1 MTTYAITTAVN
12 IDSLATKTGGDT
24 YNINGGTLTIDQ
36 DTRFGLNQSSVAA
49 MGTITLSATLGG
61 ELIIDGR
68 YVRLIPYNSGTGNVP
83 ASNTAITQGSASGLL
98 ICVMSSLTAAPTAA
112 GAAMPASGFIK
123 VKAWNSVAYAAGAL
137 TGIGA
142 NATGAD
148 TVGWIDVAGR
158 EAQGITI
165 PRLGKWTVRGEWYP
179 LGSTT
184 GARSGTYQIPTSGL
198 SQWHGGVFVETSAAS
213 GVYEFY
219 PNAGS
224 TVTALAA
231 NFATDFRG
239 KVCWI
244 STAGVVR
251 FGHDGTNST
260 GGYLPEAGCAVRMGN
275 VFLQNAL
282 LADGTPVIPNSAVTS
297 RYETLTSSAGV
308 IDIDKASISWYLNCL
323 QPYSVNLSNVAL
335 MDSVLVAE
343 VASPM
348 IWSQVGVGQLSNIV
362 NFGLSM
368 SLCFAGGT
376 FTDCT
381 FTSYSLA
388 ASGRYVTTMTD
399 IAGFTFERLR
409 VQAYVFRANATTG
422 AMTLLRANDCA
433 FIDSTVGTGRAL
445 MTTCVGVTWT
455 NTAYFDHPAIHTN
468 ASMPMATFDLAG
480 SCQRIMIDGIHLGG
494 ITMCGPYNA
503 LLNVGAA
510 GCSDIDLRNVGTYAS
525 PLSLGA
531 PRLDNQAW
539 TRSAAVAT
547 VTSTAHGF
555 EVNDTIYVVVSSDT
569 GAISVAQ
576 KTITTVP
583 TADTFTFACTNAA
596 STSGTVCY
604 FGVRTG
610 SVFTLAAGA
619 AANQVRVKRVYAPHT
634 RANLYTMDNSSKNVT
649 LENVFSEYIN
659 IPVMVGLNMFNKNVS
674 GTPTLAVQTAVYGT
688 HWWNGY
694 ICGVA
699 STTASCAWTRSG
711 TTVTVTAPGHSLR
724 TTAASTSTVAQNIPV
739 SVTASSATGPVPLGV
754 YNIVTAVDADTFR
767 ITGVNTGATSG
778 TLDYRVGNGRVG
790 VVMNESTAETD
801 GQYEFTAGNP
811 KFTSAGTLYMPT
823 IGDQAVFTTPDYILG
838 QGASFPI
845 MELQIGG
852 STLTRY
858 DFAYQL
864 DINDGAGFG
873 GWHNLYYERAG
884 GSGSAAASTFTVT
897 NATGVEI
904 GDYVWGTGIAPNAK
918 VTGVASNTVTVD
930 TANTATVSGII
941 RFNHLPSETGMDQEL
956 GIKFKW
962 RITTTTTNTVGI
974 IFLYIFAESTDTGRA
989 YQYPLGQNTVTFT
1002 GLPTGADA
1010 VVLDAGTSTIFD
1022 QVDANAGTSYVYT
1035 YSGAQTVDVGFLKE
1049 GYVPY
1054 YIRGLALV
1062 EADSSVPV
1070 SLSPDRNFI

>member
-12 IDSLATKTGGDT
+12 IDSLAAKTGGDT
-24 YNINGGTLTIDQ
+24 YNINGGTLLVDQ

-49 MGTITLSATLGG
+49 MGPITLSATLGG
-61 ELIIDGR
+61 ELIMDGR
-68 YVRLIPYNSGTGNVP
+68 YVRLIPYDSGTGNVP

-98 ICVMSSLTAAPTAA
+98 ICVMSSLTSTPTAV

-137 TGIGA
+137 TGLGA
-142 NATGAD
+142 SATGAD
-148 TVGWIDVAGR
+148 TVGWIDIAGR
-158 EAQGITI
+158 EAQTITI
-165 PRLGKWTVRGEWYP
+165 PRLGTWTVRGEWYP

-184 GARSGTYQIPTSGL
+184 GARSGTYQIPTAGL

-219 PNAGS
+219 PCAGS
-224 TVTALAA
+224 ATALAA
-231 NFATDFRG
+231 TFATDIRG

-260 GGYLPEAGCAVRMGN
+260 GGYLPASGCAIRMGN

-282 LADGTPVIPNSAVTS
+282 LADGTPVIPNA
-297 RYETLTSSAGV
+297 TLTSRFETATTAAGV
-308 IDIDKASISWYLNCL
+308 IDIDKASISWYLNCA

-335 MDSVLVAE
+335 MDSVLVSE

-348 IWSQVGVGQLSNIV
+348 VWSQVGVGQVSTLI

-388 ASGRYVTTMTD
+388 ASGRYIVSMAD
-399 IAGFTFERLR
+399 VAGFTFERLR
-409 VQAYVFRANATTG
+409 VQSYTIRGNATTG
-422 AMTLLRANDCA
+422 AMTMTRVADCTFEA
-433 FIDSTVGTGRAL
+433 TVLGVGRAL
-445 MTTCVGVTWT
+445 MTTCADLTWT
-455 NTAYFDHPAIHTN
+455 NTGYFDNPAVHTN
-468 ASMPMATFDLAG
+468 ASNPMAVFDLL
-480 SCQRIMIDGIHLGG
+480 SSSQRIMLDGVHFCGLYMVQPFNG
-494 ITMCGPYNA
+494 I
-503 LLNVGAA
+503 LNVGAA
-510 GCSDIDLRNVGTYAS
+510 GCSDIDLRNIGSYAS
-525 PLSLGA
+525 PLSLGS
-531 PRLDNQAW
+531 PRLDDQAW
-539 TRSAAVAT
+539 TRASAVAT
-547 VTSTAHGF
+547 VTSVAHGLL
-555 EVNDTIYVVVSSDT
+555 VNDTIQVAISSDV
-569 GAISVAQ
+569 GAITAAN
-576 KTITTVP
+576 KTVTSVP

-596 STSGTVCY
+596 STSGTLCY
-604 FGVRTG
+604 FGTRAG
-610 SVFTLAAGA
+610 NVFALAAAA
-619 AANQVRVKRVYAPHT
+619 AANRVRIKRVYAAGL
-634 RANLYTMDNSSKNVT
+634 RANLYTLDNSSKNIT
-649 LENVFSEYIN
+649 LEDVRADYLN
-659 IPVMVGLNMFNKNVS
+659 IPVMVGLNIFTKNVS

-694 ICGVA
+694 TCEP
-699 STTASCAWTRSG
+699 SPNSASCAWTRSG
-711 TTVTVTAPGHSLR
+711 TTVTVTSAAHGLR
-724 TTAASTSTVAQNIPV
+724 TTVASTSTVAQNIPI
-739 SVTASSATGPVPLGV
+739 SITASSATGPLPLGV
-754 YNIVTAVDADTFR
+754 QNIITAVDSATFR

-778 TLDYRVGNGRVG
+778 TLDYRIGNGRIG
-790 VVMNESTAETD
+790 IVMNESTVDTA
-801 GQYEFTAGNP
+801 GQVAFTAGAP

-838 QGASFPI
+838 QGTSFPI

-918 VTGVASNTVTVD
+918 VTGIASNTVTVD

-941 RFNHLPSETGMDQEL
+941 RFNHLPSETGLDPEL

-962 RITTTTTNTVGI
+962 RITTTTTNAVGI
-974 IFLYIFAESTDTGRA
+974 NFLYIFASSTGADRA
-989 YQYPLGQNTVTFT
+989 YQYPLGLNTVTFT